1 MAIRR
6 LTVGLAFVSFFSIGL
21 GTVIAEDWNTVALGK
36 CTRGD
41 GVVYKVMSKPAGD
54 APSKT
59 HFGVKKC
66 KDGSC
71 EWKRKKGISEEE
83 ARKYVESKGCT
94 KWSDHI
100 AGDGDKMTM
109 LIN

>member
-1 MAIRR
+1 MEIRR
-6 LTVGLAFVSFFSIGL
+6 LFVGLVFVSFFSIGL
-21 GTVIAEDWNTVALGK
+21 GTAQAGDWETISMGK

-41 GVVYKVMSKPAGD
+41 GVVYKVMAKP
-54 APSKT
+54 SSSSNT

-71 EWKRKKGISEEE
+71 KWKRKKDISEQE
-83 ARKYVESKGCT
+83 AKEYVENKGCT
-94 KWSDHI
+94 AWTDHI
-100 AGDGDKMTM
+100 DGDGDKMTM

>member
-1 MAIRR
+1 MEIRK
-6 LTVGLAFVSFFSIGL
+6 LFVGLVFVSFFSIGL
-21 GTVIAEDWNTVALGK
+21 NTAQAGDWETIPMGK

-41 GVVYKVMSKPAGD
+41 GVVYKVMSKPSSSGN
-54 APSKT
+54 T

-71 EWKRKKGISEEE
+71 KWKRKKDISEQE
-83 ARKYVESKGCT
+83 AKEYVESKGCT
-94 KWSDHI
+94 AWTDHI
-100 AGDGDKMTM
+100 DGDGDKMTM

>member
-1 MAIRR
+1 MEIRR
-6 LTVGLAFVSFFSIGL
+6 LFVGLVFVYFFSIGL
-21 GTVIAEDWNTVALGK
+21 GIAQAGDWETIPMGK

-41 GVVYKVMSKPAGD
+41 GVVYKVMSKPSSSGN
-54 APSKT
+54 T

-71 EWKRKKGISEEE
+71 KWKRKKDISEQE
-83 ARKYVESKGCT
+83 AKEYVESKGCT
-94 KWSDHI
+94 AWADHI
-100 AGDGDKMTM
+100 DGDGDKMTM